1 MSLCI
6 DGFILIVIHMLSVL
20 DQRRLLI
27 VFFTVAK
34 AGGSVVT
41 FITPS
46 LLLVF
51 RILFL
56 MFKMFSF
63 MYGLGLL
70 LRHKD

>member
-1 MSLCI
+1 MTSLWI

-34 AGGSVVT
+34 PGGCGIT

-56 MFKMFSF
+56 MFIF
-63 MYGLGLL
+63 MYGLELL